1 MQYAVEVLCVSP
13 RHKTSILGCATL
25 TLLTAACLSLRLMS
39 GHTVA
44 VAAAGKRSAAAS
56 SPVAAA
62 GKRKAATSAAAAAA
76 GDASSA
82 PSTVTKKPRKRTPPT
97 APAGPKGSFGYALD
111 AVVPPHTL
119 ILGTQPSDVSLGAD
133 RYYDTHTN
141 ALWHIVGDALGWRR
155 GWLDGKGRAPPPSIT
170 RQLLHERTLG
180 TYEEALASLTSHGY
194 ALWDVVQQSE
204 RAGSLDSD
212 IKNAVPADVRGLVE
226 RHPTITTICL
236 ASGATTATFFKR
248 SFGEWLSE
256 EGTFRLQGATARKV
270 FGSKLKGCQRDDGA
284 IALVVMESVSPAY
297 VPTVSYGGAALAA
310 KRRAAYDAAGYPQLA
325 ARASA
330 YAWKR
335 QQWFDDCFHRELGAD
350 ERAKRFGDR
359 DGDLMDEPQP
369 VEVD

>member
-1 MQYAVEVLCVSP
+1 
-13 RHKTSILGCATL
+13 
-25 TLLTAACLSLRLMS
+25 MS
-39 GHTVA
+39 GRTL
-44 VAAAGKRSAAAS
+44 VAAGSKRDAAATKRDAAAAT
-56 SPVAAA
+56 PVAAA
-62 GKRKAATSAAAAAA
+62 AKRKATSTAAAASDDD
-76 GDASSA
+76 GASA
-82 PSTVTKKPRKRTPPT
+82 PPSTVTKKPRRRTPT

-170 RQLLHERTLG
+170 KLLLHERTLG
-180 TYEEALASLTSHGY
+180 TYEEALASLTSSGY

-226 RHPTITTICL
+226 CHPTITTICL
-236 ASGATTATFFKR
+236 ASGASTATFFKR
-248 SFGEWLSE
+248 AFGEWLKE
-256 EGTFRLQGATARKV
+256 EGAFRLEGATARKV
-270 FGSKLKGCQRDDGA
+270 FGKLKGPSDDGR

-297 VPTVSYGGAALAA
+297 VPQVSYGGDALA
-310 KRRAAYDAAGYPQLA
+310 KRRAAYDEAGYPQLA

-335 QQWFDDCFHRELGAD
+335 QQWFDDCFHRVLSPE

-359 DGDLMDEPQP
+359 DGDLME
-369 VEVD
+369 E